1 VFVNLPESRR
11 PVILIV
17 DDVVAN
23 IKLMGSMLEGTGELL
38 FATNGED
45 ALQVARSARPDLV
58 LLDIE
63 MPGMDGYEV
72 FRSLKS
78 QPATQDCS
86 VIFVTAHEGDA
97 HESQSLAVGGSDF
110 LSKPINRTVCRLR
123 VQNQLTLKR
132 QRDALAKAQQDLREL
147 VDHLPAFVAY
157 WGGDLTNRF
166 CNDEEGYW
174 FGTPAASMVG
184 MGLSDVV
191 GSAVFRQI
199 EERVQAALL
208 GDESTLELVLP
219 LRAGRPSFAQVSL
232 VPHGREGEE
241 RGFLTLMTD
250 ISDRKLAEIAL
261 SDEKERMRVTLNSI
275 GDAVIATDIEAVVTF
290 MNPIAE
296 QMTGWRARDAVGMPI
311 EQVMRLRDAGTQSVL
326 RNPVTLALKEERIV
340 GLALNSNLLTQSGRE
355 YAVENSAAPIRNH
368 LGEVSG
374 AITVFR
380 DASASRALAVKMSH
394 LAHHDPLTDL
404 PNRVLLQDRIAQAFQ
419 VADWSRSHVAL
430 LLLDLDH
437 FKFINESIGHAA
449 GDDLLQQVALRFK
462 GVLRATDTLS
472 RLGGDEFAVLMP
484 DLGVIDDAGVTASRL
499 LQTMDEP
506 FDVEGSRFNLGLS
519 LGISVY
525 PDDSRDQETLMRHAD
540 VAMYRAKQ
548 EGRNRYCFF
557 SAELED
563 MVQSRHLLDQHLR
576 KALEE
581 RRFDVFY
588 QGKVRAIDGALVGME
603 ALVRMYN
610 DEGKLVSPAQFIP
623 LAEETGLIVPL
634 GKMVLQAACR
644 QAASWHAAG
653 HTLKTSV
660 NIAAAQFA
668 AGNLPD
674 LVANTL
680 AESGLP
686 PHLLELEI
694 TEGTLM
700 RDADKARETL
710 AALKELGVS
719 ISIDDFGT
727 GYSSLA
733 YLKRFPLD
741 TLKIDQSFVRDMF
754 EDSND
759 LTIIKTIIA
768 LGQALGMEL
777 VAEGVETQEQAHCL
791 QELGCRIL
799 QGYLFSRPQPAQA
812 WQERLAG
819 S

>member
-1 VFVNLPESRR
+1 MFINLPESRR

-23 IKLMGSMLEGTGELL
+23 IKLMGSALEGMGVLL
-38 FATNGED
+38 FATSGAD
-45 ALQVARSARPDLV
+45 ALQVARKEHPDLV

-72 FRSLKS
+72 FRSLRALPS
-78 QPATQDCS
+78 TQDCS
-86 VIFVTAHEGDA
+86 VIFVTAHEDEA
-97 HESQSLAVGGSDF
+97 YESQSLALGGSDF
-110 LSKPINRTVCRLR
+110 LSKPINRSICRLR
-123 VQNQLTLKR
+123 VQNQLTLKS
-132 QRDALAKAQQDLREL
+132 QRDALAKAQHDLREL
-147 VDHLPAFVAY
+147 VHYLPAFVAF
-157 WGGDLTNRF
+157 WGGDMENRF

-174 FGTPAASMVG
+174 FGIPASHMVG
-184 MGLSDVV
+184 LPLAAIVGGLAFQQLRSHVEQ
-191 GSAVFRQI
+191 AVAG
-199 EERVQAALL
+199 E
-208 GDESTLELVLP
+208 ESTLELELP
-219 LRAGRPSFAQVSL
+219 PRNGQPSYAQVSL
-232 VPHGREGEE
+232 VPHAIEGTG

-250 ISDRKLAEIAL
+250 ISDRKLAEMAL

-275 GDAVIATDIEAVVTF
+275 GDAVIATDTEGIVTF

-296 QMTGWRARDAVGMPI
+296 QMTGWRAREAVGQPI
-311 EQVMRLRDAGTQSVL
+311 EQIMRLRDATSHSVL
-326 RNPVTLALKEERIV
+326 RNPVMLALKEQRIV
-340 GLALNSNLLTQSGRE
+340 GLALDSNLLAQSGRE
-355 YAVENSAAPIRNH
+355 HAVENSAAPIRNH
-368 LGEVSG
+368 QGEISG

-380 DASASRALAVKMSH
+380 DASVSRALAVKMSH

-404 PNRVLLQDRIAQAFQ
+404 PNRVLLQDRIAQSFQ
-419 VADWSRSHVAL
+419 VADWGHTHVAM

-437 FKFINESIGHAA
+437 FKFINETIGHAA
-449 GDDLLQQVALRFK
+449 GDELLQQVAQRFK
-462 GVLRATDTLS
+462 AVLRANDTLS

-484 DLGVIDDAGVTASRL
+484 ELIAIDDAGTTAGKL
-499 LQTMDEP
+499 LSAMEEP
-506 FDVEGSRFNLGLS
+506 FDVDGSRFNLGLS

-548 EGRNRYCFF
+548 EGRNRYRFF

-588 QGKVRAIDGALVGME
+588 QGKVQASDGKLVGME

-634 GKMVLQAACR
+634 GKMVLQAACH
-644 QAASWHAAG
+644 QAAAWHLSG
-653 HTLKTSV
+653 HSLKTSV

-668 AGNLPD
+668 AGNFPD
-674 LVANTL
+674 LVSATL
-680 AESGLP
+680 TDSGLP
-686 PHLLELEI
+686 AHLLELEI

-700 RDADKARETL
+700 LDADLARETL
-710 AALKELGVS
+710 TALKALGVS

-741 TLKIDQSFVRDMF
+741 TLKIDQSFVRDML
-754 EDSND
+754 EDTSD

-777 VAEGVETQEQAHCL
+777 VAEGVETQAQSDCL
-791 QELGCRIL
+791 RELGCEIM
-799 QGYLFSRPQPAQA
+799 QGYLYSRPQPASA
-812 WQERLAG
+812 WQLP
-819 S
+819 SL